1 MSKLNPDDWSSY
13 WGIARVTT
21 FAWQFTNNYDHDFLS
36 FWQSQLSVDCEHIID
51 LACGNGAL
59 VWIADE
65 IVNKPVAKTKITGV
79 DIANI
84 KPFAALGKK
93 KERHPLV
100 SFLANTSIDQLP
112 FADHS
117 IDFAISQY
125 GLEYSQLDKSIAEL
139 GRVLAPNSRM
149 AFILHDKQ
157 SDVLRDAV
165 PQIPLIKHVLDE
177 LHLEAIFLRL
187 DSLYNGAKNVAEM
200 KTRQDIMAC
209 RTEINML
216 LSDIGQR
223 EQQIKRANDIELGAP
238 LVANYVEHLKR
249 EFPHNAPNK
258 NGKRKHKI
266 IEHTQTLKMGL
277 ARIEDLFSAALSD
290 EELQAL
296 VGLITQQGFTIVEL
310 RKIGY
315 KSANNWGTVLT
326 AQRKAG

>member
-21 FAWQFTNNYDHDFLS
+21 FGWQFTNNYDHDFLS

-65 IVNKPVAKTKITGV
+65 IINKPVAKTKITGV

-84 KPFAALGKK
+84 KPFTSLGKK

-149 AFILHDKQ
+149 AFILHDKL
-157 SDVLRDAV
+157 SDVLRENT
-165 PQIPLIKHVLDE
+165 PQIPLIKHILDE
-177 LHLEAIFLRL
+177 LNLEALFLQL
-187 DSLYNGAKNVAEM
+187 DSLYNGAKNVAEI
-200 KTRQDIMAC
+200 KNRPDIMAC
-209 RTEINML
+209 RNEINMTL
-216 LSDIGQR
+216 ADLAQR
-223 EQQIKRANDIELGAP
+223 EQQIKRLNNIEFGAP
-238 LVANYVEHLKR
+238 LVANYVAHLKR

-266 IEHTQTLKMGL
+266 HAQTQTLKISL
-277 ARIEDLFSAALSD
+277 ERIEDLFSAALSE
-290 EELQAL
+290 EELQEL
-296 VGLITQQGFTIVEL
+296 VSLIKQQGFTITEL

-315 KSANNWGTVLT
+315 KTAANWGSVLT
-326 AQRKAG
+326 AQRKAC